1 MAEVVTGEAVV
12 LDLAVARFPGRM
24 LALVLDIVIQVLIVA
39 LLLVTVFYGLGRQ
52 LDAAGTA
59 AVASICYAV
68 VVIGYPTIFETVT
81 RGRTPGKMALGLRV
95 VSDDGGPV
103 RFRQA
108 LLRAL
113 SLAFVEVWDPLI
125 AIFGMPAGLITAM
138 VSAKGKRLGDLI
150 AGTFVISERV
160 PARADL
166 PAAVT
171 TIPPALAEWSQALE
185 LSRLSDQTAAAVSG
199 YLRRL
204 GELRPAAREHLG
216 WQLASSVAAQVS
228 PPPPAGTPPVAY
240 LAAVLAVRRQREQAR
255 LGVPAVPWP
264 GQPPGFPPYQPTP
277 VANHVPPPGRPG
289 YPAPAPAAWEN
300 QQPLPP
306 GMLPPLPG
314 HQVRDSTTSPP
325 ATMPYTQP
333 ATAGQPMPT
342 AHVAPAAQAATAG
355 QPAPT
360 TQPASAGQPER
371 AGQPD
376 PGTQTAPAGQR
387 PGSGGY
393 GFVPPA

>member
-24 LALVLDIVIQVLIVA
+24 LALALDVVIQIVIVT
-39 LLLVTVFYGLGRQ
+39 LLFVTVDYGLAPQ
-52 LDAAGTA
+52 LDPAAIA
-59 AVASICYAV
+59 AVSSICYAV

-81 RGRTPGKMALGLRV
+81 RGKTPGKMALGLRV

-113 SLAFVEVWDPLI
+113 SLAFVEVWNPLI

-138 VSAKGKRLGDLI
+138 LSAKGKRLGDLI

-160 PARADL
+160 PARSEL
-166 PAAVT
+166 PAGVVV
-171 TIPPALAEWSQALE
+171 IPPALADWAQALE
-185 LSRLSDQTAAAVSG
+185 LSRLTDQTAATVSG
-199 YLRRL
+199 YLRRM
-204 GELRPAAREHLG
+204 GELRPAAREELG

-228 PPPPAGTPPVAY
+228 PPPPAGTPPAAY

-255 LGVPAVPWP
+255 LGMPVTGYPVQA
-264 GQPPGFPPYQPTP
+264 PPGVGAPPTP
-277 VANHVPPPGRPG
+277 PPQGG
-289 YPAPAPAAWEN
+289 YPDS

-314 HQVRDSTTSPP
+314 RKDLDSITSPP
-325 ATMPYTQP
+325 ATMRYTQP
-333 ATAGQPMPT
+333 AQ
-342 AHVAPAAQAATAG
+342 HG
-355 QPAPT
+355 QPA
-360 TQPASAGQPER
+360 QPAQSAHHGQPVAAGHR
-371 AGQPD
+371 AE
-376 PGTQTAPAGQR
+376 AGDH
-387 PGSGGY
+387 